1 LLRRSA
7 RDRDLLAHVATS
19 STNLK
24 LQMAAA
30 LTFTVVLRFRGDLP
44 VFLRRSIAGDEIS
57 KTLREKT
64 SVKDVLESCGVPHTE
79 VDGILVGQRA
89 VDFQFHLRTGAVID
103 VFGFPAP
110 DVIATPLQHRGVRH
124 FVADG
129 HLGKLVRR
137 LRVLGIDVA
146 YDKMATDAQL
156 VAVAAEQ
163 GRALLTRDR
172 RLLMHAAVQDGYW
185 LRSQSADEQAAE
197 VVRRF
202 DLRSIVRPFT
212 RCPNCNGELQRVS
225 KAEVLEQLQPLTRIY
240 YEDFQRC
247 GACGQVYWAGSHA
260 PKLEAQLARLGVTNW
275 RCESN
280 AER

>member
-1 LLRRSA
+1 
-7 RDRDLLAHVATS
+7 
-19 STNLK
+19 
-24 LQMAAA
+24 MADA
-30 LTFTVVLRFRGDLP
+30 LTFTVVLRFHGDLQ
-44 VFLRRSIAGDEIS
+44 VFLRRSAAGDEIS

-64 SVKDVLESCGVPHTE
+64 SVKDVIESCGVPHTE
-79 VDGILVGQRA
+79 VDGILVDQRA
-89 VDFQFHLRTGAVID
+89 VDFRFHVTTGRVIE
-103 VFGFPAP
+103 VFGFPVP
-110 DVIATPLQHRGVRH
+110 DVIATPLQRRGVRQ

-146 YDKMATDAQL
+146 YDNLATDPQL
-156 VAVAAEQ
+156 VALAAKQ

-172 RLLMHAAVQDGYW
+172 RLLMHGAVQDGYW
-185 LRSQSADEQAAE
+185 LRSQSADAQTDE
-197 VVRRF
+197 VVERF

-212 RCPNCNGELQRVS
+212 RCAKCNGELHRVS

-240 YEDFQRC
+240 YHDFRRC
-247 GACGQVYWAGSHA
+247 GGCGQVYWAGSHA
-260 PKLEAQLARLGVTNW
+260 PKLDAQLARLGVTNW